1 MNENDREQQEQEKQG
16 STLKGNQKKTLLTRK
31 WLSIFGWILALLV
44 LFIFLII
51 NSPAINRWLA
61 SVMRLFRPILIGLAL
76 AYLLNPVFRFFERR
90 ALHNIHPLRL
100 RRILSL
106 VFSYLFLVLI
116 LALLVV
122 LIVPQ
127 LVVSVSSFIEN
138 YPTYMQSAVGRYN
151 GLVNWLDNSLARF
164 DASQSFLQ
172 QTSPDEINDYLGGLL
187 RDTSRLFEAIRKM
200 ISVDTASNVIDAIGG
215 VIAVMADVIFSFF
228 ISLYLLSTKE
238 KRYAQVMKLRRAIFA
253 DRTNAYITR
262 VCTVADR
269 SFGSFL
275 EGKFFD
281 SLIIGI
287 LTYVVL
293 VIFRIPY
300 PLLNAAIIG
309 ITNIVPV
316 IGPIF
321 GAIPTA
327 VIVLLTEPAKVIPF
341 LIIVLAIQ
349 QVDGNI
355 IGPKI
360 LGSSSGVSSLCVLIA
375 ITTMG
380 NIWGLLGMLISVPL
394 FATVLDLFDTFVE
407 DRLRARGLP
416 SATEN
421 YYPPDSPLD
430 PATDM
435 QSGAEKSLRRFE
447 SKVLRLRIRVARGEK
462 ISFLNRF
469 VMWLYEKAR
478 KLSIIPEMSAES
490 LTQFAVEEVIRNEE
504 LSMKQQIV
512 EPTTHPNNEP

>member
-1 MNENDREQQEQEKQG
+1 MNDEN
-16 STLKGNQKKTLLTRK
+16 KKTGIDEEREAETQASAKKPRLTRK
-31 WLSIFGWILALLV
+31 WLTVAGWILAVLILL
-44 LFIFLII
+44 IFMIS
-51 NSPAINRWLA
+51 NSVAINKWLS
-61 SVMRLFRPILIGLAL
+61 SVIRLFRPILIGLTL

-90 ALHNIHPLRL
+90 AFRNVHPLGL
-100 RRILSL
+100 RRGLSL
-106 VFSYLFLVLI
+106 VCSYLFLLLI
-116 LALLVV
+116 FALLVV

-127 LVVSVSSFIEN
+127 LVSSIASFVEN
-138 YPTYMQSAVGRYN
+138 YPSYLNGAVEKYN
-151 GLVNWLDNSLARF
+151 GVVAWIDGMLERF
-164 DASQSFLQ
+164 NASQSFLQ
-172 QTSPDEINDYLGGLL
+172 QTSADEINDYLNSFLKDTEKLVAML
-187 RDTSRLFEAIRKM
+187 RRWVSAESAGNL
-200 ISVDTASNVIDAIGG
+200 IDAVGG
-215 VIAVMADVIFSFF
+215 VIAVVADIVFAFF
-228 ISLYLLSTKE
+228 ISLYLLATKE
-238 KRYAQVMKLRRAIFA
+238 RLYAQIMKLRRAVFG
-253 DRTNAYITR
+253 DRVNAYITR

-341 LIIVLAIQ
+341 LIIVLAVQ
-349 QVDGNI
+349 QIDGNI

-360 LGSSSGVSSLCVLIA
+360 LGSSNGVSSLCVLIA
-375 ITTMG
+375 ITTLG
-380 NIWGLLGMLISVPL
+380 NIWGLVGMLLGVPL
-394 FATVLDLFDTFVE
+394 FATALDLLDTFLE

-421 YYPPDSPLD
+421 YYPANSPVD

-435 QSGAEKSLRRFE
+435 QSGSEKNLRRME
-447 SKVLRLRIRVARGEK
+447 RKVLHLRILIARGEK
-462 ISFLNRF
+462 ISAWDRF
-469 VMWLYEKAR
+469 VLRLYERAR
-478 KLSIIPEMSAES
+478 KLSVIPEISAEA
-490 LTQFAVEEVIRNEE
+490 LAQFAIDEAVRNEE
-504 LSMKQQIV
+504 LEMKQRQSEV
-512 EPTTHPNNEP
+512 K

>member
-1 MNENDREQQEQEKQG
+1 MNEQEQEKNKQELQPDE
-16 STLKGNQKKTLLTRK
+16 THKKFPLTKK
-31 WLSIFGWILALLV
+31 WLMIVGWALAILL

-51 NSPAINRWLA
+51 NSSAINRWLA

-90 ALHNIHPLRL
+90 AFHNIHPLRL
-100 RRILSL
+100 RRVLSL
-106 VFSYLFLVLI
+106 ICSYLFLLLI

-127 LVVSVSSFIEN
+127 LVSSISSFIEN
-138 YPTYMQSAVGRYN
+138 YPDYMRSAVGRYN
-151 GLVNWLDNSLARF
+151 GLVNWLDNTLARF
-164 DASQSFLQ
+164 GASQTFLQ
-172 QTSPDEINDYLGGLL
+172 QTSSDEINEYLGELL
-187 RDTSRLFEAIRKM
+187 RDTNRLFNVVRKM
-200 ISVDTASNVIDAIGG
+200 VSVDTASNVIDAIGG
-215 VIAVMADVIFSFF
+215 VIAVIADIIFSFF

-238 KRYAQVMKLRRAIFA
+238 QRYAQTMKLRRAIFA

-287 LTYVVL
+287 LTYVIL

-321 GAIPTA
+321 GAVPTA

-341 LIIVLAIQ
+341 LIIVFAIQ

-360 LGSSSGVSSLCVLIA
+360 LGSSNGVSSLCVLIA

-380 NIWGLLGMLISVPL
+380 NIWGFFGMLLSVPL

-447 SKVLRLRIRVARGEK
+447 SKVLRLRILVARGEK
-462 ISFLNRF
+462 VSVWNRF

-478 KLSIIPEMSAES
+478 KLSIIPEISAET

-504 LSMKQQIV
+504 FPMKQQIG
-512 EPTTHPNNEP
+512 EQTTHQSNNF

>member
-1 MNENDREQQEQEKQG
+1 MNENGQEKDNQE
-16 STLKGNQKKTLLTRK
+16 LQPNGNQKKALLTRR
-31 WLSIFGWILALLV
+31 WLTIAGGILAILL
-44 LFIFLII
+44 LLITLII
-51 NSPAINRWLA
+51 NSAAINRWLA
-61 SVMRLFRPILIGLAL
+61 SVLRLFRPILIGLAI

-90 ALHNIHPLRL
+90 AFCNVHPLRL
-100 RRILSL
+100 RRILSIIC
-106 VFSYLFLVLI
+106 SYLFLVLI

-127 LVVSVSSFIEN
+127 LVASISSFIEN

-151 GLVNWLDNSLARF
+151 GLVNWVDTTLARF
-164 DASQSFLQ
+164 GASQTFLQ

-187 RDTSRLFEAIRKM
+187 RDTSRLFNLVRKM
-200 ISVDTASNVIDAIGG
+200 VSVDTASNVIDAIGG
-215 VIAVMADVIFSFF
+215 VIAVIADIIFSFF

-238 KRYAQVMKLRRAIFA
+238 QRYAQTMKLRRAIFS

-287 LTYVVL
+287 LTYIVL
-293 VIFRIPY
+293 IIFRIPY

-309 ITNIVPV
+309 ITNIVPI

-321 GAIPTA
+321 GAVPTA

-341 LIIVLAIQ
+341 LLIVLAIQ
-349 QVDGNI
+349 QIDGNI

-360 LGSSSGVSSLCVLIA
+360 LGSSNGVSSLCVLIA

-380 NIWGLLGMLISVPL
+380 NIWGLFGMLISVPL
-394 FATVLDLFDTFVE
+394 FATVLDLLDTFVE

-435 QSGAEKSLRRFE
+435 QSGSEKSLRRFE
-447 SKVLRLRIRVARGEK
+447 SKVLRLRILVARGEK
-462 ISFLNRF
+462 VSVWDRF

-478 KLSIIPEMSAES
+478 KFSIIPEISAET
-490 LTQFAVEEVIRNEE
+490 LTQFAVDEVIRNEE
-504 LSMKQQIV
+504 LSIKQQII
-512 EPTTHPNNEP
+512 EQTTDQSNDL

>member
-1 MNENDREQQEQEKQG
+1 MNERPGKNSRF
-16 STLKGNQKKTLLTRK
+16 TRK
-31 WLSIFGWILALLV
+31 WLTIAGGILAALILLI
-44 LFIFLII
+44 FIII
-51 NSPAINRWLA
+51 NSAAINRWLA
-61 SVMRLFRPILIGLAL
+61 SVIRLFRPILIGLAI

-90 ALHNIHPLRL
+90 ALRNIHPLRL
-100 RRILSL
+100 RRAISL
-106 VFSYLFLVLI
+106 VLSYLFLLLI
-116 LALLVV
+116 FALLIV

-127 LVVSVSSFIEN
+127 LVSSIAAFAEN
-138 YPTYMQSAVGRYN
+138 YPTYLESAIERYNSAVDWIDRT
-151 GLVNWLDNSLARF
+151 LERF
-164 DASQSFLQ
+164 NASQTFLQ
-172 QTSPDEINDYLGGLL
+172 QTTAEEINDYLNGWF
-187 RDTSRLFEAIRKM
+187 RDTARL
-200 ISVDTASNVIDAIGG
+200 VDILRRLVSLDNAGGIIDAIGG
-215 VIAVMADVIFSFF
+215 VIAVVADIIFSFF

-238 KRYAQVMKLRRAIFA
+238 KRYAQIMKFRRALFA

-287 LTYVVL
+287 LTYVIL

-321 GAIPTA
+321 GAVPTA

-349 QVDGNI
+349 QLDGNI

-360 LGSSSGVSSLCVLIA
+360 LGSSNGVSSLCVLIA
-375 ITTMG
+375 ITTLG
-380 NIWGLLGMLISVPL
+380 NIWGLVGMLLGVPL
-394 FATVLDLFDTFVE
+394 FATVLDLFDTFLE
-407 DRLRARGLP
+407 ERLRARGLP

-421 YYPPDSPLD
+421 YYPPDSPLN
-430 PATDM
+430 PTTDM
-435 QSGAEKSLRRFE
+435 QSGSEKSLRRFE
-447 SKVLRLRIRVARGEK
+447 RKVLHLRILIARGEK
-462 ISFLNRF
+462 ISAWNKF
-469 VMWLYEKAR
+469 VMWLYGKAR
-478 KLSIIPEMSAES
+478 KFSVIPEISAES
-490 LTQFAVEEVIRNEE
+490 LTQFAVEEAIRDEEATFRQQFAEQINEQ
-504 LSMKQQIV
+504 K
-512 EPTTHPNNEP
+512 

>member
-1 MNENDREQQEQEKQG
+1 MNGEPEK
-16 STLKGNQKKTLLTRK
+16 KPHLTRK
-31 WLSIFGWILALLV
+31 WLTIAGGVLAVLILLIFI
-44 LFIFLII
+44 II
-51 NSPAINRWLA
+51 NSTAINRWIA
-61 SVMRLFRPILIGLAL
+61 SVLRLFRPILIGLML

-90 ALHNIHPLRL
+90 AFRNVHPLRL
-100 RRILSL
+100 RRTLSL
-106 VFSYLFLVLI
+106 VFSYLFLL
-116 LALLVV
+116 LMFALLLV

-127 LVVSVSSFIEN
+127 LVSSIASFVEN
-138 YPTYMQSAVGRYN
+138 YPTYMDSAVGRYN
-151 GLVNWLDNSLARF
+151 ALVDWVDRTLARF
-164 DASQSFLQ
+164 NASQTFLQ
-172 QTSPDEINDYLGGLL
+172 PTTAEEINNYLSGLL
-187 RDTSRLFEAIRKM
+187 RDTARLLEMLRRWV
-200 ISVDTASNVIDAIGG
+200 SVDTMGNVIDTIGD
-215 VIAVMADVIFSFF
+215 VISAVADVIFSFF

-238 KRYAQVMKLRRAIFA
+238 KRYAQIMKLRRALFS
-253 DRTNAYITR
+253 DRTNAYLTR
-262 VCTVADR
+262 VFTVADR

-309 ITNIVPV
+309 LTNIVPV

-321 GAIPTA
+321 GAVPTA

-349 QVDGNI
+349 QIDGNI

-360 LGSSSGVSSLCVLIA
+360 LGSSNGVSSLCVLIA
-375 ITTMG
+375 ITTLG
-380 NIWGLLGMLISVPL
+380 NIWVLVGMLIGVPL
-394 FATVLDLFDTFVE
+394 FATVLELLDTFQE
-407 DRLRARGLP
+407 DRLRARGMP

-421 YYPPDSPLD
+421 YYPANSPLD

-435 QSGAEKSLRRFE
+435 QSSSEKSLRRFE
-447 SKVLRLRIRVARGEK
+447 SKVLRLRIQIARGEK
-462 ISFLNRF
+462 ISIWNRF

-478 KLSIIPEMSAES
+478 KLSVIPEISAEA
-490 LTQFAVEEVIRNEE
+490 LTQFAVEETVRQKETDQKQYLNEHINKE
-504 LSMKQQIV
+504 
-512 EPTTHPNNEP
+512 